1 MSKLTKQDLREIKQL
16 LKRKNR
22 NIRQIA
28 KFYGVS
34 RHSIY
39 FLGYRRG
46 WIKQEVKK
54 EGLWE
59 KTRNWLIRYLYGI
72 DFHSQNTYNQRKD
85 VKQY

>member
-1 MSKLTKQDLREIKQL
+1 MPRLTKQDLREIKQL

-46 WIKQEVKK
+46 WIVKEKKQ
-54 EGLWE
+54 GLWE
-59 KTRNWLIRYLYGI
+59 KVREWLIRYLYGVE
-72 DFHSQNTYNQRKD
+72 FPSQNLSNQRI
-85 VKQY
+85 KQK